1 MDDYFGPSINVNHP
15 MFTDD
20 GSCGAYPM
28 SDAVYATANQLS
40 DFSSDSGMEGPPY
53 MSEHNDNFQVSTAS
67 P

>member
-15 MFTDD
+15 MFSDD

-40 DFSSDSGMEGPPY
+40 DFSSDSGMEGPPC
-53 MSEHNDNFQVSTAS
+53 MSEHNDYYQVGNFS